1 MRKMASL
8 RKIEKLTPIPD
19 ADAIE
24 VARVGGWNV
33 VVKKGEYSPGDLC
46 VYLEIDSWVPHAIA
60 PFLSGGKVPKDYE
73 GITGARLRTVKLRGA
88 LSQGL
93 VLPVSVLPSESQLA
107 EGDDVSDILGVIK
120 WEPPVDVSLRGV
132 QRSTGV
138 PGGGFPYGI
147 PKTDLERIQNVS
159 RLPVGELFEVTVKLD
174 GSSCTLLHDI
184 DGQVRVFSRNIE
196 LDRTSPLNA
205 SNAFVR
211 ISNEL
216 EECVKSM
223 PTGYALRGELM
234 GPGIQGNREGFRD
247 IKFFAFD
254 VWDSLGENP
263 GYLKPDDAKSMF
275 WAHNIPSV
283 PLLHE
288 RFKIEPHHDREFFL
302 QWAEKVHSINH
313 VVAEG
318 LVFKHVDGRDS
329 QCEVPRFK
337 AISNL
342 FLLKEK

>member
-8 RKIEKLTPIPD
+8 RKIEKLIPISG

-33 VVKKGEYSPGDLC
+33 VVKKGEYSQDDLC
-46 VYLEIDSWVPHAIA
+46 IYLEIDSWVPHVIA
-60 PFLSGGKVPKDYE
+60 PFLSAGKVPKEYE
-73 GITGARLRTVKLRGA
+73 GIPGARLRTVKLRGA

-93 VLPVSVLPSESQLA
+93 VLPVSMLPVDTQFS

-120 WEPPVDVSLRGV
+120 WEPPVNVSLRGV

-147 PKTDLERIQNVS
+147 PKTDLERIQNIG
-159 RLPVGELFEVTVKLD
+159 LPVGELFEVTVKLD
-174 GSSCTLLHDI
+174 GSSCTLLHDV

-196 LDRTSPLNA
+196 LDRSSPLNA

-211 ISNEL
+211 ISNEF
-216 EECVKSM
+216 EERVKSM
-223 PTGYALRGELM
+223 PVGYALRGELM
-234 GPGIQGNREGFRD
+234 GPGIQGNREGFSD

-254 VWDSLGENP
+254 VWDSLSENP
-263 GYLKPDDAKSMF
+263 GYLKPLDAQGVF
-275 WAHNIPSV
+275 AVHNIPTV
-283 PLLHE
+283 PFLHAQ
-288 RFKIEPHHDREFFL
+288 FKIEPHHDREFFL

-329 QCEVPRFK
+329 ACAITRFK